1 MQQSRHLLER
11 ERAIRGKREVSLE
24 AETGREGSLIKFN
37 SREIVRGLILKKLHG
52 RRNKKIMVCSVAI
65 IPISQ

>member
-37 SREIVRGLILKKLHG
+37 SREIVTGLILKKLNG
-52 RRNKKIMVCSVAI
+52 RRNKR
-65 IPISQ
+65 